1 MQHDNA
7 LMALEKIRQEISTL
21 DSLVWQKEHQE
32 AGVITN
38 RLLGLTKDLT
48 QALEAQDKPTVAK
61 NATTQVVD
69 NKKPLLEL
77 MKKYLEKSLSQSHAV
92 HENGHEPTRQMLN
105 QVKAHLN
112 TEWLDEST
120 PPSEGA

>member
-7 LMALEKIRQEISTL
+7 LMVLEKIRQEISTL

-61 NATTQVVD
+61 NATTQAVDVEENFDCQELLKVIDKAWYGYGNAKESVV
-69 NKKPLLEL
+69 
-77 MKKYLEKSLSQSHAV
+77 HI
-92 HENGHEPTRQMLN
+92 
-105 QVKAHLN
+105 VK
-112 TEWLDEST
+112 ESFAIT